1 MPDENKVRK
10 AAASVRTYVSEK
22 GKIIP
27 DLLTMDTNGVLC
39 RKSQD
44 KDDRNDFMYIFYI
57 SFLPVFLPLLFLPEL
72 HTFCRLPSS
81 GVRLGS
87 VMTPC
92 GINVFVA
99 QYIGYQ
105 VNIPRLLVEVCT
117 ERTAQF
123 MGSNM
128 FDRSYQLRIF
138 FYQLFH

>member
-57 SFLPVFLPLLFLPEL
+57 SFLPVFFTVTISPGAAHFLP
-72 HTFCRLPSS
+72 PA
-81 GVRLGS
+81 
-87 VMTPC
+87 
-92 GINVFVA
+92 VFWRPPGQRNDA
-99 QYIGYQ
+99 LWY
-105 VNIPRLLVEVCT
+105 
-117 ERTAQF
+117 
-123 MGSNM
+123 
-128 FDRSYQLRIF
+128 
-138 FYQLFH
+138 